1 MISSLQSESRTTIFV
16 RVMTPLLLQ
25 TSMADQAYIFLSQW
39 RITHDKDKEDPR
51 DKSAATPAV
60 QGHAETRMELL
71 EEFTRRVGYTYS
83 LVVHVSLSLFQL
95 REFVLVS
102 VASGIWSRNQGRHS
116 CASWGHLT
124 EICHTHSL
132 SQT

>member
-83 LVVHVSLSLFQL
+83 LVVHVSLFLFQL
-95 REFVLVS
+95 RLSGCSRKFVLVS
-102 VASGIWSRNQGRHS
+102 AASGISSRNQGGHS
-116 CASWGHLT
+116 CAS
-124 EICHTHSL
+124 C
-132 SQT
+132 